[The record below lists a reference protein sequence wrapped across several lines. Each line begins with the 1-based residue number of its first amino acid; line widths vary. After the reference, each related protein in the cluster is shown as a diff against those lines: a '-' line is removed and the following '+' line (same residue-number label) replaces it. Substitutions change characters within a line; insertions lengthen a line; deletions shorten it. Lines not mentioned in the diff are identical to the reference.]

1 MYKDKKKRN
10 FLIPLLIVLL
20 LIGGVFLY
28 RKLNDTGKMNE
39 ELAESLKE
47 TIMKSA
53 LRCYVVEGSY
63 PESLEYLEENY
74 GLIINHKDY
83 RVTYEIFAD
92 NLAPEVRVA
101 YKHK

>member
-28 RKLNDTGKMNE
+28 RKLTDTGKMNE
-39 ELAESLKE
+39 DLAESLKE